1 LIRVEQRPD
10 VFVSSHRERLLQV
23 DGSSPRSLRPKSGY
37 RVAVSSSDKPDRDAC
52 PNCGARVESSI
63 SGPNEEL
70 REATKR
76 RCPTCGKVLRRE
88 VGGVWSVDA
97 TAS

>member
-1 LIRVEQRPD
+1 VGLGAL
-10 VFVSSHRERLLQV
+10 SGAQV
-23 DGSSPRSLRPKSGY
+23 GGKFGRNQKSGY
-37 RVAVSSSDKPDRDAC
+37 RVAVSSFERDGDPDAC

-63 SGPNEEL
+63 SGPSEEL

-76 RCPTCGKVLRRE
+76 RCPNCGKVLVRA
-88 VGGVWSVDA
+88 VGGVWSIDE

>member
-1 LIRVEQRPD
+1 
-10 VFVSSHRERLLQV
+10 LLE
-23 DGSSPRSLRPKSGY
+23 SGY
-37 RVAVSSSDKPDRDAC
+37 LVAMSSADTPDPDAC

-88 VGGVWSVDA
+88 VGGVWSLDP